1 MGKMYITFLLI
12 LQLIFPM
19 FSPAQEDC
27 PVPAVYEIDS
37 ELSDHTGGLLK
48 PHRTDSAEGRLLP
61 ADASLRVIIV
71 FVQFPDESIQ
81 SNSNE
86 WPIDGPPK
94 YLNSLL
100 APERKNTLP
109 YWNRYDESTEMLSDL
124 YQEISRGMFHM
135 TGITRHFIFNYNR
148 SWYNGDVAVMNNE
161 IYSKLKADTT
171 IHWEEFDKWK
181 YLSDGNFRYDGDG
194 IIDMIMMVRRT
205 HSGAAGFAG
214 LDGNDFTIDAGNNFT
229 IKSGY
234 DHLGSGLVQQGN
246 QGVPNS
252 FSKFIGILIHEYGH
266 FLFGP
271 FHPPIGIMTAR
282 GGNTINDLFYSP
294 FEKYILGY
302 LKPEDVNFY
311 RKTDYVI
318 SDIAGREVG
327 TSLLKVPVNSS
338 EFFLVENRRKHS
350 RYDVKMLGDTARLD
364 INSNT
369 GEYGKG
375 VYIYHHQSYNLIF
388 SSQQDQECAD
398 GLWNWKIFGSEF
410 PDWSSNEQLQRIFRN
425 NIPEIILNDNGD
437 WRSML
442 NRDGISSNFV
452 INSEQGPGV
461 YFNRGK
467 KHLELF
473 GIGTDREFSN
483 AEEFWT
489 SREVFGDRYDAWN
502 IDYNEIFSPYSNPNT
517 RDWLDQQSRIFIHYH
532 VLESDNAHI
541 RIYKAN
547 TLYSESQI
555 LELTP
560 PSKPIGLIAD
570 YYSESQNI
578 KRPRLTWRHNQEPD
592 MTDNL
597 LNTKYRIFRATSDD
611 LEIAPSE
618 YVLIDSLTIRK
629 DSTPVYIDHTVLG
642 LGSRFAKYGVTEKY
656 PLRYSVQAVD
666 KYGDRS
672 VKSEFAGAVGLKPGK
687 GNSFSSFENNNGVK
701 GDTIDEDLSIP
712 EKFILFDNYPNPFNM
727 STVIRYDIPEQGI
740 VNIKIIDITGK
751 EVATLVNEFKSAGR
765 YSVNLG
771 GMTQGYELPSGV
783 YFYSM
788 SCNSFRDVKKMAL
801 LK

>member
-1 MGKMYITFLLI
+1 MYLTFLLL
-12 LQLIFPM
+12 LQFIPTM
-19 FSPAQEDC
+19 FSPAHEDC
-27 PVPAVYEIDS
+27 LVPAMYEIDLQ
-37 ELSDHTGGLLK
+37 LSDNRGGLLK

-61 ADASLRVIIV
+61 LDASLRVIIV

-81 SNSNE
+81 SNSSE
-86 WPIDGPPK
+86 WPVDGPPK
-94 YLNSLL
+94 YFNSLL
-100 APERKNTLP
+100 APVRKNTLP
-109 YWNRYDESTEMLSDL
+109 YWNRYDESTEMLSDI

-135 TGITRHFIFNYNR
+135 TGITRHIIFNNNR

-161 IYSKLKADTT
+161 IYSKLRADTT

-181 YLSDGNFRYDGDG
+181 YLSNGNYRYDGDG

-205 HSGAAGFAG
+205 NEGAAGIAG
-214 LDGNDFTIDAGNNFT
+214 LDGNDFTIDTGNTFI

-234 DHLGSGLVQQGN
+234 DQFGSGLIQQGN

-252 FSKFIGILIHEYGH
+252 FSKFMSILIHEYGH

-271 FHPPIGIMTAR
+271 FHTPIGIMTAR
-282 GGNTINDLFYSP
+282 GGNAISDLFFSP
-294 FEKYILGY
+294 FEKYFLGY
-302 LKPEDVNFY
+302 LKPEVVNFY

-318 SDIAGREVG
+318 TDIAGRMG
-327 TSLLKVPVNSS
+327 GSSLLKVPVNSS
-338 EFFLVENRRKHS
+338 EFFLIENRRKHS
-350 RYDVKMLGDTARLD
+350 LYDVKMLGDTARLD
-364 INSNT
+364 INMNT

-375 VYIYHHQSYNLIF
+375 IYIYHHQSYNLSF

-398 GLWNWKIFGSEF
+398 GLWNWKILGTEF
-410 PDWSSNEQLQRIFRN
+410 PDWSSTEPLKKIFRN
-425 NIPEIILNDNGD
+425 NIPTVILNDNGD

-461 YFNRGK
+461 YFNTGK
-467 KHLELF
+467 KHTELF
-473 GIGTDREFSN
+473 GIGTDREFTN
-483 AEEFWT
+483 ADGYWT

-502 IDYNEIFSPYSNPNT
+502 IGYNEIFSPYSNPNT
-517 RDWLDQQSRIFIHYH
+517 IDWEDQQSKIFMHYH
-532 VLESDNAHI
+532 TLENDNAHI
-541 RIYKAN
+541 KIYKAS
-547 TLYSESQI
+547 TLHSESQI

-560 PSKPIGLIAD
+560 PSKPIGLIVD
-570 YYSESQNI
+570 YFSESQNI

-597 LNTKYRIFRATSDD
+597 SKTKYRIYRATSDD
-611 LEIAPSE
+611 LETAPSE
-618 YVLIDSLTIRK
+618 HILIDSLTIRR

-642 LGSRFAKYGVTEKY
+642 LGSRIAKYGVPEKY

-672 VKSEFAGAVGLKPGK
+672 VKSDFAAAVGLKPGK
-687 GNSFSSFENNNGVK
+687 GNLFSSFENNNGVK

-712 EKFILFDNYPNPFNM
+712 EKFVLHNNYPNPFNM
-727 STVIRYDIPEQGI
+727 STIISYDIPVPGI

-751 EVATLVNEFKSAGR
+751 EVVTLVNEFKSAGR
-765 YSVNLG
+765 YSFNLSGMNLG
-771 GMTQGYELPSGV
+771 YDLPSGV

-788 SCNSFRDVKKMAL
+788 SSNSFREVKRMAL